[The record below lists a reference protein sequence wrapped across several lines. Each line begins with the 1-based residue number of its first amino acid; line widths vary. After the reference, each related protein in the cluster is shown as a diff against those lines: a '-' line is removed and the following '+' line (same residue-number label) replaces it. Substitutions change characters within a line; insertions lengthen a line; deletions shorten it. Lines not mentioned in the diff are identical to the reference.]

1 MKPVGYLINT
11 DVGQTGEPG
20 FFYDYVLAKN
30 GLFIQASGP
39 LLRARISVVEAEIR
53 GLDPLE
59 EYFELVKG
67 KIPHYIYDLAI
78 SVLCADSTQ
87 EKYLAVTW
95 DGQYGL
101 KSPEQVREPA
111 KVTYE
116 LQASTILDIHS
127 HGAGKPLFSPIDDSD
142 EKGLRLSMVVGHVD
156 TLMPEEAI
164 RVGVYG
170 YYAPIDASGV
180 FDV

>member
-1 MKPVGYLINT
+1 MNPVGYLINAKHGLEG
-11 DVGQTGEPG
+11 DPG
-20 FFYDYVLAKN
+20 LFYDYVLAGN
-30 GLFIQASGP
+30 GLFIQASGS
-39 LLRARISVVEAEIR
+39 LLRARIFVAEAEIR
-53 GLDPLE
+53 GLGPLE
-59 EYFELVKG
+59 EYIELVKG
-67 KIPHYIYDLAI
+67 KIPHYFYDLAI

-95 DGQYGL
+95 NGQYSL
-101 KSPEQVREPA
+101 KSPEQAREPA

-116 LQASTILDIHS
+116 LQPSTILDIHS
-127 HGAGKPLFSPIDDSD
+127 HGAGNPTFSFMDDSD

-156 TLMPEEAI
+156 TLMPEKAI

-170 YYAPIDASGV
+170 YYAPIEVSGV